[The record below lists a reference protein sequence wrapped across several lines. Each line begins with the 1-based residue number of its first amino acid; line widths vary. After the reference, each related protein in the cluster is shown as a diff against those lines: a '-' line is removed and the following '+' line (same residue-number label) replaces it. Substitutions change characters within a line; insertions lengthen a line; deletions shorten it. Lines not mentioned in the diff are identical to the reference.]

1 MSEPYRR
8 RGSAPGRCPD
18 RSARRRRHRRVVARF
33 GINDPIVPV
42 TGLIDEALESPSV
55 YDRSGRLVERKL
67 GAVTLEWLAG
77 VIDGL

>member
-1 MSEPYRR
+1 
-8 RGSAPGRCPD
+8 
-18 RSARRRRHRRVVARF
+18 VARF